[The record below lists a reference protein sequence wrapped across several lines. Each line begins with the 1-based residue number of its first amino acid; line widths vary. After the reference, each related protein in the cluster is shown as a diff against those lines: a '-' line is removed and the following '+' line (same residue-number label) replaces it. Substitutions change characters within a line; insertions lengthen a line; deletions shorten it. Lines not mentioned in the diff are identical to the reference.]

1 VADASSLW
9 YNTLLVSEKEKNCV
23 GVVETHTTT
32 LTLSEGGFRL
42 EEGGVLPRV
51 DVAWESCGL
60 EKPENDNVVF
70 ICHALT
76 GDAHVAGRHPGEADP
91 SGWWENIVGP
101 GKAIDTNR
109 FRVVCANVLGGCKGT
124 TGPSSPN
131 PATGKPWGGAFPRF
145 TIGDTVEIYRALLR
159 ELGITHLAG
168 LVGGSF
174 GGIQVIEWIAAHPN
188 EVDAAVMIASGAALN
203 AQALAF
209 DIVGRSA
216 ITQDP
221 NWRGGDYYEC
231 APEDRP
237 NVGLAEARQVAHITY
252 LSLDLLNR
260 RFGRKLQEDWLERAK
275 ADPTW
280 AEVHGSKFGTMFAIE
295 SYLGYQARKFIAR
308 FDANSYLQIT
318 HAMDRYDASVKYGS
332 LDEVCRRITSRL
344 LLISISGD
352 WLFSEDQS
360 RIIAAA
366 MLRQQK
372 HVTYSHLDI
381 KVGHDGF
388 LTHTKELGRILGAFF
403 APKAHEVPEAKRR
416 KLAPIVDMIPENA
429 RVLDIGCG
437 TGSLLTLLRSQKGV
451 VGTGIEIDFDKI
463 VGGTDGG
470 LDVLFEDADQGL
482 ELLPNAGYDVAVL
495 SETLQTVK
503 KPREILVNILDKA
516 KEAIVTIPNF
526 AAIGIRMHLLFTG
539 RMPVG
544 SELPFEWYDT
554 PNTHFFTFADF
565 EALCAREGIEIQEV
579 RAEASGWL
587 GRLLLAL
594 GLKNLGAERLV
605 CRLARKV

>member
-1 VADASSLW
+1 M
-9 YNTLLVSEKEKNCV
+9 SEKEKNCV
-23 GVVETHTTT
+23 GVVETHVTT
-32 LTLSEGGFRL
+32 LTLPEGGFRL
-42 EEGGVLPRV
+42 EEGGVLPRI

-60 EKPENDNVVF
+60 ERPENDNVVF

-76 GDAHVAGRHPGEADP
+76 GDAHVAGRHPGEEDP
-91 SGWWENIVGP
+91 TGWWENIVGP

-124 TGPSSPN
+124 TGPSSLN

-145 TIGDTVEIYRALLR
+145 TIGDTVEVYRALLH
-159 ELGITHLAG
+159 ELGITHLVG

-174 GGIQVIEWIAAHPN
+174 GGIQVVEWIAAHPG
-188 EVDAAVMIASGAALN
+188 EVDSAVMIASGAALN

-216 ITQDP
+216 ITLDP
-221 NWRGGDYYEC
+221 HWYGGDYYDRP
-231 APEDRP
+231 PEDRP

-260 RFGRKLQEDWLERAK
+260 RFGRKLQEDWVAK
-275 ADPTW
+275 DAAW
-280 AEVHGSKFGTMFAIE
+280 QEAHAAKFGTNYAIE

-360 RIIAAA
+360 RAIAAA
-366 MLRQQK
+366 MLRQNK

-403 APKAHEVPEAKRR
+403 APQTCEVPAEKCH
-416 KLAPIVDMIPENA
+416 KLAPIVDMIPEKT
-429 RVLDIGCG
+429 RVIDIGCG
-437 TGSLLTLLRSQKGV
+437 TGALLTLLRDRKGV
-451 VGTGIEIDFDKI
+451 DGKGIEIDFEKI
-463 VGGTDGG
+463 VDSTRGGIDA
-470 LDVLFEDADQGL
+470 LYEDADEGL
-482 ELLPNAGYDVAVL
+482 GLLPDGQYDMAVL

-503 KPREILVNILDKA
+503 KPREILVKILDKA

-526 AAIGIRMHLLFTG
+526 AAVGIRFHMLFTG
-539 RMPVG
+539 RTPVG
-544 SELPFEWYDT
+544 SELPFEWYNT
-554 PNTHFFTFADF
+554 PNTHFFTFDDF
-565 EALCAREGIEIQEV
+565 KALCVQEGIEIKEV
-579 RAEASGWL
+579 RAEASGFF

-594 GLKNLGAERLV
+594 GFCNLGADRVV
-605 CRLARKV
+605 CRLARKA

>member
-1 VADASSLW
+1 M
-9 YNTLLVSEKEKNCV
+9 SENEKNCV
-23 GVVETHTTT
+23 GVVETHVTS
-32 LTLSEGGFRL
+32 LPLPAGGFRL
-42 EEGGVLPRV
+42 EEGGSLPRV

-76 GDAHVAGRHPGEADP
+76 GDAHVAGRHPGEEDP
-91 SGWWENIVGP
+91 TGWWENIVGP

-124 TGPSSPN
+124 TGPSSIN

-145 TIGDTVEIYRALLR
+145 SIGDTVEVYRALLH
-159 ELGITHLAG
+159 ELGITHLVG

-174 GGIQVIEWIAAHPN
+174 GGIQVIEWITAHPG
-188 EVDAAVMIASGAALN
+188 EVDSAVMIASGSALN

-216 ITQDP
+216 ITLDP
-221 NWRGGDYYEC
+221 HWHGGDYYDKP
-231 APEDRP
+231 PEDRP

-260 RFGRKLQEDWLERAK
+260 RFGRKLQEDWVAK
-275 ADPTW
+275 DPAW
-280 AEVHGSKFGTMFAIE
+280 QEAHASKFGTHFAIE

-318 HAMDRYDASVKYGS
+318 HAMDRYDAAVKYGS
-332 LDEVCRRITSRL
+332 LDEVCKRITSRL

-360 RIIAAA
+360 RTIAAA
-366 MLRQQK
+366 MLRQKK
-372 HVTYSHLDI
+372 HVIYSHLDI

-388 LTHTKELGRILGAFF
+388 LTHTKELGRMIGAFF
-403 APKAHEVPEAKRR
+403 TPKALSVPEAKAR
-416 KLAPIVDMIPENA
+416 KLAPIVDMIPAGA

-437 TGSLLTLLRSQKGV
+437 SGSLLTLLREKKNAA
-451 VGTGIEIDFDKI
+451 GTGIEIAFDKL
-463 VGGTDGG
+463 VDGTQGN
-470 LDVLFEDADQGL
+470 LDVLFEDADEGL
-482 ELLPNAGYDVAVL
+482 GLLPDAGYDVAVL

-503 KPREILVNILDKA
+503 KPREILVKILDKA
-516 KEAIVTIPNF
+516 REAIVTIPNF
-526 AAIGIRMHLLFTG
+526 AAVGIRLHLLFTG

-544 SELPFEWYDT
+544 SELPFEWYNT
-554 PNTHFFTFADF
+554 PNTHFFTFDDF
-565 EALCAREGIEIQEV
+565 KALCAKEGIEIKEV
-579 RAEASGWL
+579 RAEAAGWF
-587 GRLLLAL
+587 GRFLLAL
-594 GLKNLGAERLV
+594 GLKNLGADRVV
-605 CRLARKV
+605 CRLARKA

>member
-1 VADASSLW
+1 M
-9 YNTLLVSEKEKNCV
+9 SEKEKNCV
-23 GVVETHTTT
+23 GVVETHVTP
-32 LTLSEGGFRL
+32 LPLPAGGFRL
-42 EEGGVLPRV
+42 EEGGSLPRV

-76 GDAHVAGRHPGEADP
+76 GDAHVAGRHPGEEDP
-91 SGWWENIVGP
+91 TGWWENIVGP

-124 TGPSSPN
+124 TGPSSIN

-145 TIGDTVEIYRALLR
+145 SIGDTVEVYRALLR

-174 GGIQVIEWIAAHPN
+174 GGIRVIEWITAHPG
-188 EVDAAVMIASGAALN
+188 EVDAAVMIASGSALN

-216 ITQDP
+216 ITLDP
-221 NWRGGDYYEC
+221 HWQGGDYYDK

-260 RFGRKLQEDWLERAK
+260 RFGRKLQEDWLTK
-275 ADPTW
+275 DPAW
-280 AEVHGSKFGTMFAIE
+280 QEAHASKFGTHFAIE

-318 HAMDRYDASVKYGS
+318 HAMDRYDAAVKYGS
-332 LDEVCRRITSRL
+332 LDEVCKRITSRL

-360 RIIAAA
+360 RTIAAA
-366 MLRQQK
+366 MLRQKK
-372 HVTYSHLDI
+372 HVIYSHLDI

-388 LTHTKELGRILGAFF
+388 LTHTKELGRMIGAFF
-403 APKAHEVPEAKRR
+403 APKTLAVPEAKAR
-416 KLAPIVDMIPENA
+416 KLAPIVDMIPAGA

-437 TGSLLTLLRSQKGV
+437 SGALLTLLREKKNV
-451 VGTGIEIDFDKI
+451 AGTGIEIAFDKL
-463 VGGTDGG
+463 VDGTQGN
-470 LDVLFEDADQGL
+470 LDVLFEDADEGL
-482 ELLPNAGYDVAVL
+482 GLLPDAGYDVAVL

-503 KPREILVNILDKA
+503 KPREILVKILDKA
-516 KEAIVTIPNF
+516 REAIVTIPNF
-526 AAIGIRMHLLFTG
+526 ASVGIRLHLLFTG

-544 SELPFEWYDT
+544 SELPFEWYNT
-554 PNTHFFTFADF
+554 PNTHFFTFDDF
-565 EALCAREGIEIQEV
+565 KALCAKEGIEIKEV
-579 RAEASGWL
+579 RAEAAGWF

-594 GLKNLGAERLV
+594 GLKNLGADRVV
-605 CRLARKV
+605 CRLARKA